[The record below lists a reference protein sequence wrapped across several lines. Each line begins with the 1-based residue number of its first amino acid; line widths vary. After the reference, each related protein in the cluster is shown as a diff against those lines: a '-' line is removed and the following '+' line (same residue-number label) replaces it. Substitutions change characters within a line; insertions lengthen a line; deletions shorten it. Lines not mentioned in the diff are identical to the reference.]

1 MNGDLSKAQAYI
13 DKLGIVFEESTAE
26 RVIATMPVE
35 GNTQPDGILHG
46 GATCSLIETL
56 ASFGAAMIAGW
67 PENLVVG
74 QQQSAYFL
82 RPASNGHVR
91 GVATPHHVGRT
102 SQVWDVDVTSVE
114 TGKRIATGRVI
125 LAVRPRPQAG

>member
-1 MNGDLSKAQAYI
+1 MDADLSKAQAFI
-13 DKLGIVFEESTAE
+13 DKLGIAFEEATTE
-26 RVIATMPVE
+26 RVVATMPVE

-56 ASFGAAMIAGW
+56 ASFGAANAAGW

-74 QQQSAYFL
+74 QQQTAYFI
-82 RPASNGHVR
+82 RPATRGHVH

-102 SQVWDVDVTSVE
+102 
-114 TGKRIATGRVI
+114 
-125 LAVRPRPQAG
+125 

>member
-1 MNGDLSKAQAYI
+1 MDLTAAQPFI
-13 DKLGIVFEESTAE
+13 DKLGIEFEESSAE
-26 RVIATMPVE
+26 RVVATMPVE

-46 GATCSLIETL
+46 GATCSLVETL
-56 ASFGAAMIAGW
+56 ASFGAALTVGW

-74 QQQSAYFL
+74 QQQTCYFI
-82 RPASNGHVR
+82 RPATGGRVR

-102 SQVWDVDVTSVE
+102 TQIWDVDVSSVD

-125 LAVRPRPQAG
+125 MAVRPRPA